1 MTKSQLKT
9 GLYLTGLTVAL
20 LLTAGSSLAQETA
33 PRFASAF
40 SDHAVLQ
47 RGEPVHI
54 WGTAAPSHALTLTL
68 NDQSTSITSDAKGAW
83 SAQLPA
89 LTPGGPYTLSIAD
102 SDGAKTA
109 LRDIMVGDVYLCGG
123 QSNMEFPARLGTGA
137 WGDID
142 ASANANIRFI
152 TLQHDS
158 QALPVSE
165 IKQPAVWQ
173 VAGPKTT
180 GEASAIC
187 YHMAQTLQK
196 EQNVPVGF
204 IGSYWGGTTIHGW
217 ISAPALR
224 TLPDYTA
231 DVDRV
236 VTYGQSPREGMAQQ
250 AKLQQDWW
258 GSHDPDAKTSRAYI
272 APDFDDS
279 AWPSMIPSGSW
290 KESGIEA
297 LKDFDG
303 VVWLRTDVTLTAEQ
317 AQTANDIAL
326 GPIDTYDTTWING
339 VWVGSTSI
347 SWMWRDYPVPS
358 GIFKAGKNTIVV
370 RALGSGG
377 MTGTPQ
383 SRVINTS
390 DGQTIALPE
399 SWTYKTCLKANGLT
413 PPATPWSPPTSYTTL
428 YNGMIAPISGYTIK
442 LAAWYQGESNA
453 DDAAGYRVLLPLL
466 MKDWRT
472 AFNKPKLPFLVAQ
485 LASYGSVA
493 TEPGKSGWAELRE
506 AQRLS
511 VDADANSALIVTM
524 DIGDRTDIHPSQKTV
539 VGKRFARAA
548 RHVAYGETISPSGP
562 EVTGITRTGADLLIS
577 FKDTQGKLLTYSSD
591 QAIGFEACAA
601 PDSCTY
607 WPAQVKGDQIVLP
620 GANNPQI
627 TSVRYAW
634 ADAPFVNLFSAD
646 DQPVIPF
653 EMKIS
658 N

>member
-1 MTKSQLKT
+1 
-9 GLYLTGLTVAL
+9 
-20 LLTAGSSLAQETA
+20 
-33 PRFASAF
+33 
-40 SDHAVLQ
+40 
-47 RGEPVHI
+47 
-54 WGTAAPSHALTLTL
+54 
-68 NDQSTSITSDAKGAW
+68 
-83 SAQLPA
+83 
-89 LTPGGPYTLSIAD
+89 
-102 SDGAKTA
+102 
-109 LRDIMVGDVYLCGG
+109 
-123 QSNMEFPARLGTGA
+123 
-137 WGDID
+137 
-142 ASANANIRFI
+142 
-152 TLQHDS
+152 
-158 QALPVSE
+158 
-165 IKQPAVWQ
+165 
-173 VAGPKTT
+173 
-180 GEASAIC
+180 
-187 YHMAQTLQK
+187 
-196 EQNVPVGF
+196 
-204 IGSYWGGTTIHGW
+204 
-217 ISAPALR
+217 
-224 TLPDYTA
+224 
-231 DVDRV
+231 
-236 VTYGQSPREGMAQQ
+236 
-250 AKLQQDWW
+250 
-258 GSHDPDAKTSRAYI
+258 
-272 APDFDDS
+272 
-279 AWPSMIPSGSW
+279 
-290 KESGIEA
+290 
-297 LKDFDG
+297 
-303 VVWLRTDVTLTAEQ
+303 
-317 AQTANDIAL
+317 
-326 GPIDTYDTTWING
+326 
-339 VWVGSTSI
+339 
-347 SWMWRDYPVPS
+347 
-358 GIFKAGKNTIVV
+358 
-370 RALGSGG
+370 
-377 MTGTPQ
+377 
-383 SRVINTS
+383 
-390 DGQTIALPE
+390 
-399 SWTYKTCLKANGLT
+399 
-413 PPATPWSPPTSYTTL
+413 
-428 YNGMIAPISGYTIK
+428 MIAPISGYTIK